1 MPVSAVDVRLWGK
14 SRGLTRSYPVIC
26 HLLDTAAA
34 AGALWDMTLTDEAKA
49 QVAWRLGVPVGVC
62 RQWLC
67 LWAGLHDIGKI
78 SPPFQTMVPE
88 AYKVVADN
96 PAYVRR
102 PGAERERLRHDV
114 AGHWA
119 LTQILADWNYPQAS
133 PPSRS
138 PHHQVAQLLG
148 CHHGCFH
155 RALEAKHLKNLE
167 GWMPELG
174 GPGWAAHRREHAEV
188 VRHLVGGDGGVP
200 ALERALPADVAV
212 RFLGMIVVCSPQG
225 QWINGQLLKSNGGFA
240 N

>member
-1 MPVSAVDVRLWGK
+1 
-14 SRGLTRSYPVIC
+14 
-26 HLLDTAAA
+26 
-34 AGALWDMTLTDEAKA
+34 MTLTDKAKA

-78 SPPFQTMVPE
+78 SPPFQAMVPE

-133 PPSRS
+133 PPPDLRIVRS
-138 PHHQVAQLLG
+138 LSCWGAIT
-148 CHHGCFH
+148 
-155 RALEAKHLKNLE
+155 
-167 GWMPELG
+167 
-174 GPGWAAHRREHAEV
+174 AASTARWR
-188 VRHLVGGDGGVP
+188 P
-200 ALERALPADVAV
+200 
-212 RFLGMIVVCSPQG
+212 ST
-225 QWINGQLLKSNGGFA
+225 
-240 N
+240 